1 MSEINLQQAVR
12 LLRGM
17 VAVPSPSFHEE
28 EVSALLFRFLA
39 ENNIAAERCKRNILV
54 RHAPFV
60 AGRKTLMLCAHID
73 TVEAVEGY
81 GFDPFHAPLAPDR
94 VNGLGSND
102 DGGSVVSMLAAFS
115 HYYGKHLPINLLLVL
130 TAEEERS
137 GPDGMRWLWP
147 MLPQLDIHV
156 DHAIVGEPT
165 KMEAAVS
172 ERGLLVLDGVAEG
185 VSGHAARG
193 DGLNALYIAL
203 DDIARIREFP
213 SAQVTQIHAGQAHNV
228 IPDRCS
234 FVVDIRP
241 DGGVANETV
250 LASLQAQCKSRL
262 TPRNMSNHSSATP
275 PDSVLLRMVA
285 ELCIPAVASPT
296 TSDWMHIGCEAIKMG
311 PGDSARSHRADE
323 YILVAELE
331 EAIEKYKI
339 FIDKYME
346 IYG

>member
-1 MSEINLQQAVR
+1 MNEISLQQAVR
-12 LLRGM
+12 LLREM

-28 EVSALLFRFLA
+28 GVSALLIKFLA
-39 ENNIAAERCKRNILV
+39 DNGIAAEQCKRNIII

-60 AGRKTLMLCAHID
+60 AGRMTLMLCAHID
-73 TVEAVEGY
+73 TVDPVTDY
-81 GFDPFHAPLAPDR
+81 SFDPLNAPIAPDR

-102 DGGSVVSMLAAFS
+102 DGGSVVSMLSAFS
-115 HYYGKHLPINLLLVL
+115 HFYGKDLPVNLLLAL
-130 TAEEERS
+130 TTEEERS

-147 MLPQLDIHV
+147 ALPGLGITV

-165 KMEAAVS
+165 GMRAARS

-193 DGLNALYIAL
+193 EGVNALYIAL

-213 SAQVTQIHAGQAHNV
+213 STHVTQISAGKAHNV

-241 DGGVANETV
+241 DGGESNESI
-250 LASLQAQCKSRL
+250 LARMQEQCRSKL
-262 TPRNMSNHSSATP
+262 TPRNMANHSSATP
-275 PDSVLLRMVA
+275 EGSVLLKIA
-285 ELCIPAVASPT
+285 DALGIPTYSSPT
-296 TSDWMHIGCEAIKMG
+296 TSDWMRISCEAIKMG

-323 YILVAELE
+323 YVLVSELE
-331 EAIEKYKI
+331 DAISKYKK
-339 FIDKYME
+339 FIDKYIE